1 MPREYSRTERVAD
14 LLQREL
20 AMLIQKEIQ
29 DPRLNLVTITAVE
42 ISKDLAHAKVHV
54 TQLRDEIDS
63 SVTIKALNK
72 AANHLRYL
80 LAQVTDLRFIPAL
93 RFYYD
98 KSISEASH
106 LSALIDAAVN
116 ADEKNHKE

>member
-1 MPREYSRTERVAD
+1 MPREYSRTERIAD

-20 AMLIQKEIQ
+20 AMLIQKEMQ
-29 DPRLNLVTITAVE
+29 DPRIHLITITAVE
-42 ISKDLAHAKVHV
+42 VSKDLAHAKIHV
-54 TQLRDEIDS
+54 TQLRENVDTKGIIR
-63 SVTIKALNK
+63 VLNK

-80 LAQVTDLRFIPAL
+80 LAKTTDLRIIPAL

-98 KSISEASH
+98 SSISEGSH

-116 ADEKNHKE
+116 ADQKKHKE